1 MKNRMM
7 AAVACTFAAACS
19 DANDGTGLVAR
30 VDEYELSVDEVVEL
44 LVDEEG
50 LAADQQV
57 VRTLADFWIDY
68 ALLADAAADDTTFA
82 QIDLEPMVQE
92 QLSQNM
98 VFQLRD
104 SVIQIDT
111 FITESE
117 LEGLYEAE
125 APEVEVRA
133 RHILLGLPL
142 QATQAQRDS
151 VRARLEEIRGRIVG
165 GAAFDAMAR
174 QFSQDPGS
182 ASSGGDLGY
191 FARGDMV
198 APFEEA
204 ALALQ
209 PGQVS
214 EVVQTPMGLHLIRVE
229 DRRLRGFDEVSP
241 EFRRVVQN
249 RRVAAAES
257 TFVAALEAR
266 TSPEIAEGAFEVTR
280 EVATNPGTRLTGRA
294 SRRALVEWDGGSVT
308 LGELRTLLQI
318 ESPQLRQQ
326 VATATDE
333 RLEIFLRDVAR
344 RELLVGEARSAGLQ
358 PAQARVD
365 SLVADAATQLRNA
378 TRSLG
383 LLRLDQ
389 APGEPRALAIQRAV
403 EDALAENLAGARPF
417 VPLGPVRF
425 QLRDRASFGIFDRGA
440 GEAIVR
446 IGQLR
451 AQRSLSGLEAT
462 PQPDAATPDT
472 VSR

>member
-1 MKNRMM
+1 MKNRIIP
-7 AAVACTFAAACS
+7 ALGYALLAACS

-30 VDEYELSVDEVVEL
+30 VDEYELSVDKVVEL

-82 QIDLEPMVQE
+82 QVDLEPMVQE
-92 QLSQNM
+92 QLWQNM

-117 LEGLYEAE
+117 LEELYEAE

-133 RHILLGLPL
+133 RHIMLTFPL
-142 QATQAQRDS
+142 QATQPQRDS
-151 VRARLEEIRGRIVG
+151 VRARLEEIRGRIAG

-214 EVVQTPMGLHLIRVE
+214 EVVQTPMGLHLIRVD
-229 DRRLRGFDEVSP
+229 DRRVRGFGEASA

-266 TSPEIAEGAFEVTR
+266 TSPEIAEGAFDVTR
-280 EVATNPGTRLTGRA
+280 EVATNPGTRLAGRA
-294 SRRALVEWDGGSVT
+294 ARRALVEWEGGSVT

-318 ESPQLRQQ
+318 EAPQLREQ

-344 RELLVGEARSAGLQ
+344 RELLVGEARAAGLQ
-358 PAQARVD
+358 PSRERID
-365 SLVADAATQLRNA
+365 SLVADAAAQLRNA

-383 LLRLDQ
+383 LLELER
-389 APGEPRALAIQRAV
+389 APGEPRSLAIQRAV
-403 EDALAENLAGARPF
+403 EEALADNLAGARQF

-425 QLRDRASFGIFDRGA
+425 QLRERASFGIIDRGA

-451 AQRSLSGLEAT
+451 AQRSLSGLEST
-462 PQPDAATPDT
+462 PPPDATAPDT
-472 VSR
+472 AR